1 MRIATVSVDGEKRI
15 AAVENERYID
25 LNTACR
31 LLLESQG
38 KAHAEKL
45 ANTYCPTNMVE
56 FLRGGEESM
65 ALAKE
70 SVAYVGSS
78 DFSADV
84 NKKLYYEGADV
95 KLEAPVQNP
104 GKIVCVGLNY
114 REHILEMGR
123 EIPKIPVIFAKFSN
137 TLVAPGDPIL
147 KPKLSDNL
155 DHEAEFAFVI
165 GKKGRHISE
174 DEAMDYVAGYTI
186 ANDVSVRD
194 FQRRTNEWLQG
205 KTFDATLPMGP
216 HLVTKES
223 LPEPDQCEVVLTLNG
238 VERQRSNTKNLVF
251 TVPFLVSFLSGIM
264 TLEPGDVVLT
274 GTPGGVGQ
282 ARNPQSWMKHGDTV
296 RVEIEGLGVLEN
308 PVVNE

>member
-1 MRIATVSVDGEKRI
+1 MRIATVSIDGEKRI

-25 LNTACR
+25 LNVACR

-38 KAHAEKL
+38 KVRAEKI
-45 ANTYCPTNMVE
+45 AETYVPANMVE
-56 FLRGGEESM
+56 FLQGGDESM
-65 ALAKE
+65 ALAQE
-70 SVAYVGSS
+70 SIAFVKNT
-78 DFSADV
+78 DFPADV
-84 NKKLYYEGADV
+84 NKKLYYDGAEV

-104 GKIVCVGLNY
+104 GKIICVGLNY

-123 EIPKIPVIFAKFSN
+123 EIPKIPVIFAKFNN

-147 KPKLSDNL
+147 KPKLSDSL

-194 FQRRTNEWLQG
+194 FQKRTNEWLQG

-223 LPEPDQCEVVLTLNG
+223 LPKPDNCEVVLTLNG
-238 VERQRSNTKNLVF
+238 EERQRSNTSNLVF
-251 TVPFLVSFLSGIM
+251 TIPFLVSFLSGIM
-264 TLEPGDVVLT
+264 TLEAGDVILT
-274 GTPGGVGQ
+274 GTPGGVAM

-296 RVEIEGLGVLEN
+296 RVEIEGLGALEN